1 MYKDITTDDGPFEKL
16 GSAIILQAVKDY
28 RQALRS
34 LAGSPNCVRA
44 METKTEV
51 ERFFHSDLFAAI
63 TSIEPDWLIDK
74 LSQEVSNG

>member
-16 GSAIILQAVKDY
+16 GRAIILQAVKDY